1 MILGSSTQNPIW
13 FIAVVL
19 AVIGLFIWNA
29 ISAPKQ
35 GWNVLAEKFR
45 AGMKPDGA
53 KITQIT
59 GVMNGR
65 KLYPKGLTALI
76 SEEGIY
82 LTTGFPF
89 SWTHPPLFIKWSDM
103 TNFKENRVGEVGFN
117 LQATVQYT
125 DKKLELELPIKL
137 SDEFKQKVGI
147 CLSTF

>member
-1 MILGSSTQNPIW
+1 MNLPIGLLENPISW
-13 FIAVVL
+13 IIIFLIVVGL
-19 AVIGLFIWNA
+19 VILSA
-29 ISAPKQ
+29 INTPKR

-65 KLYPKGLTALI
+65 KLYPKGLLALI

-82 LTTGFPF
+82 LTTGFPYA
-89 SWTHPPLFIKWSDM
+89 WTHPPLFMKWSEM
-103 TNFKENRVGEVGFN
+103 TGYKENRVGEVGFN
-117 LQATVQYT
+117 LQATVCYA

-137 SDEFKQKVGI
+137 SDEFKEKAGI
-147 CLSTF
+147 QLMA

>member
-1 MILGSSTQNPIW
+1 MNLPIGLIENSW
-13 FIAVVL
+13 WIAVIFL
-19 AVIGLFIWNA
+19 AVIGLV
-29 ISAPKQ
+29 ISSIINTPKQ

-45 AGMKPDGA
+45 AGTKPDGT

-59 GVMNGR
+59 GIINGK
-65 KLYPKGLTALI
+65 KLYPKGLSALI

-89 SWTHPPLFIKWSDM
+89 AWTHPPLFIKWSKM
-103 TNFKENRVGEVGFN
+103 TGYKENRVGEKGFN
-117 LQATVQYT
+117 LQAIIQHA

-147 CLSTF
+147 IL